1 MTDESDLDLA
11 TMGSRPDW
19 SMWRHLMRRSNRS
32 PAGIE
37 TGLWA
42 MDVLEKTLGSDWP
55 GRVRRREGAVP
66 PEVAWSSAHA
76 AAFAELVELALR
88 LKLLENVPGIA
99 RVRQDLRRNLEGHR
113 RLHAGVQ
120 LEVAGL
126 AKMAGHKVTLETPA
140 ADRKT
145 PVDVVFRAGP
155 IVLAVEA
162 KVIMLDDLSRAGM
175 AFADEVTTHLTRI
188 QMAYDIAFD
197 GELNRKLSPVELA
210 EWAAILTVAAAQVA
224 AEDEERTVI
233 HPSGTIR
240 LIPGRKADGAIF
252 RGPAQSS
259 SGWPRIATVLHAKA
273 RQGVRAGAS
282 WLRVDVRDGLWQFS
296 SFARSDLSNKLT
308 ALADAVQQELQS
320 VKGLDGVVVTSG
332 ACQTQGVFK
341 AETCRQPDGRIA
353 LRRLIEPVRVREC
366 VVLPLTPGSQLEAE
380 EWARLYDGEPEWTD
394 RALAECGLPSAT
406 NVFAWKP

>member
-1 MTDESDLDLA
+1 MTDAGDLDVA
-11 TMGSRPDW
+11 AMGSRPDW
-19 SMWRHLMRRSNRS
+19 SLWRHLMRRSNRS

-42 MDVLEKTLGSDWP
+42 MDVLEKALGSDWP
-55 GRVRRREGAVP
+55 GRVRRREGTVP

-120 LEVAGL
+120 LEVASL
-126 AKMAGHKVTLETPA
+126 AMMAGYKVTLETPA
-140 ADRKT
+140 TDRKM
-145 PVDVVFRAGP
+145 PVDVIFGAGQSA
-155 IVLAVEA
+155 LAVEA
-162 KVIMLDDLSRAGM
+162 KVITLDDLSRAGM
-175 AFADEVTTHLTRI
+175 AFADEVTTHLNRI
-188 QMAYDIAFD
+188 QMAHDVAFD
-197 GELNRKLSPVELA
+197 GELNSKLSPAELA
-210 EWAAILTVAAAQVA
+210 EWAAILTATAAQVA
-224 AEDEERTVI
+224 AEDKEQTVI

-240 LIPGRKADGAIF
+240 LIPGRKADGATF
-252 RGPAQSS
+252 RGPAQTS
-259 SGWPRIATVLHAKA
+259 SGWPRIATVLQTKA
-273 RQGVRAGAS
+273 RQGVRSGAS

-296 SFARSDLSNKLT
+296 SFARSDLPNKLT

-320 VKGLDGVVVTSG
+320 IMGLDGVVVTSG
-332 ACQTQGVFK
+332 ACLTQGVFK
-341 AETCRQPDGRIA
+341 AETCRQPGGRIA

-366 VVLPLTPGSQLEAE
+366 VVLPLTPESQLEAE
-380 EWARLYDGEPEWTD
+380 EWARLYDDEPEWTD
-394 RALAECGLPSAT
+394 RALAECGLPAAT